1 MARRENFTAGILTVD
16 ESLVLPVYEGANKG
30 ELKSQLDRLLV
41 EGSGKSVPSTVTDA
55 AEIKRQYQD
64 IVFGELPNK
73 GITVLGFIHGNRKTT
88 ASAITTPAAATSRL
102 ITSIFDPLYKTST
115 FKVGSSDTQAGANN
129 SSDIGLYLVSYFVN
143 EYNEVV
149 NYAPGRWDI
158 SKYTDRI

>member
-88 ASAITTPAAATSRL
+88 ASAITTSQTCLLYTSPSPRD
-102 ITSIFDPLYKTST
+102 S
-115 FKVGSSDTQAGANN
+115 
-129 SSDIGLYLVSYFVN
+129 
-143 EYNEVV
+143 
-149 NYAPGRWDI
+149 
-158 SKYTDRI
+158 